1 MKHHDFVYSRDL
13 ENNCTIIQW
22 GESGYYETDFPKGKY
37 PDDVVD
43 YMNEARGI
51 TQAERKAMEL
61 CSMAAQNNPNLDWEK
76 HYEMVMGTL
85 NKGSN

>member
-1 MKHHDFVYSRDL
+1 MTHPDFVYSHDL

-76 HYEMVMGTL
+76 HYEKIMGTL
-85 NKGSN
+85 NKGGN